1 MKPCAT
7 YSAGYNRSMK
17 AIALL
22 LLLTGCSTIHKLNA
36 ALDSAK
42 VAADSLPP
50 LTQTI
55 EESLVRVTDKVS
67 ERVETSTAN
76 VKDWHSILVGCWQQ
90 AWPVLLAALSA
101 WALAKH
107 HTRRQNEKDTIR
119 SRVHRVTGSRIR

>member
-22 LLLTGCSTIHKLNA
+22 LLLTGCSTIHRLNA

-67 ERVETSTAN
+67 ERVQTSTEN
-76 VKDWHSILVGCWQQ
+76 VKDWHGILTACWNQS
-90 AWPVLLAALSA
+90 WPVLLAALSA
-101 WALAKH
+101 WALSKH
-107 HTRRQNEKDTIR
+107 HTRRQHEKDTIR
-119 SRVHRVTGSRIR
+119 SRVLRNTGSRIR